1 MGYVYH
7 ISIRPHVS
15 QQANKAA
22 LVELYEF
29 LGDAC
34 LIKGIVIE
42 IIPDEHIS
50 RNTSNMFLNK
60 GILFSEIHDPVR
72 GERWVESRVGNECV
86 SRWRSRWSPYHE
98 KKKRYEQS
106 KSISN
111 TVYK

>member
-7 ISIRPHVS
+7 IIIRPHVS

-50 RNTSNMFLNK
+50 RNTSNMFINQ
-60 GILFSEIHDPVR
+60 GIIISEINDPVR
-72 GERWVESRVGNECV
+72 GKDMFKFKAINTGRICHFNINMEIETAQCRERVN
-86 SRWRSRWSPYHE
+86 
-98 KKKRYEQS
+98 
-106 KSISN
+106 
-111 TVYK
+111 